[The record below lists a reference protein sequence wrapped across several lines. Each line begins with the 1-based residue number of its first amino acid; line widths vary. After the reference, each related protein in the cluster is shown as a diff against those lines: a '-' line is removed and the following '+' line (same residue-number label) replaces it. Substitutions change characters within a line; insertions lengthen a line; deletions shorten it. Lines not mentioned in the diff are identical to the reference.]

1 MQRKLWVGAL
11 ELWVTHMAHKNDS
24 AALALLLGYR
34 GVDLAVGDA
43 GGDFI
48 TDFHRVGVL
57 EQLAV
62 GIEDEG
68 VSAIQ
73 HGKRRQ

>member
-1 MQRKLWVGAL
+1 MQRKLRVGAL

-24 AALALLLGYR
+24 AALAKLLGYR

-48 TDFHRVGVL
+48 THFHRFGVL

-62 GIEDEG
+62 GIEDES
-68 VSAIQ
+68 VSAIEN
-73 HGKRRQ
+73 GDRG